1 MERKLATIRQISEVR
16 RIPDADKICAY
27 VVDGWTVVDSIGKYS
42 VNDLVVFCE
51 IDSWMPH
58 HLAPFL
64 TKEGKQPKEYLG
76 IKGERLKTAKLRGQL
91 SQGLLLPL
99 TYEVN
104 SEYDTILDMYWDSIN
119 ADDCSDYTVPEEGYD
134 LTNMLGI
141 VKWEDTRY
149 MNDSNAKGSFP
160 SFIPKTDQ
168 ERVQNILRSIENWKG
183 MSFEVTVKRD
193 GSSMTAFV
201 NGDDDG
207 VCSRNMLLRETD
219 SSAFWHAARSL
230 NLLEKIRSTG
240 RNLALQGEL
249 LSQKIQGNY
258 EKVSSVEWNCF
269 DIWDIDN
276 RQYLLPGERQK
287 LCESLGIPHIK
298 IIDKEFILDH
308 TVDQLLEMAEGPGIN
323 PGVQREG
330 LVFKANMSHGISFK
344 AVSNSYLLAT
354 KR

>member
-58 HLAPFL
+58 HLVPFL
-64 TKEGKQPKEYLG
+64 TKPGHSPREYLG
-76 IKGERLKTAKLRGQL
+76 VEGERLRTVKLKGQL

-99 TYEVN
+99 DHEAN
-104 SEYDTILDMYWDSIN
+104 NGDTILNMYCDSVD
-119 ADDCSDYTVPEEGYD
+119 ADDDSDYTTPEEGYD
-134 LTNMLGI
+134 LTSLLGI

-201 NGDDDG
+201 NGDDEG

-276 RQYLLPGERQK
+276 RQYLLPRERQD

-308 TVDQLLEMAEGPGIN
+308 TVDQLLEMAEGPGVN

-330 LVFKANMSHGISFK
+330 IVCKSNEAAFSFK
-344 AVSNSYLLAT
+344 AISNSYLL
-354 KR
+354 KHG

>member
-1 MERKLATIRQISEVR
+1 MERKLATIRQISGVR

-99 TYEVN
+99 DNNEN
-104 SEYDTILDMYWDSIN
+104 GILDMYWDSI
-119 ADDCSDYTVPEEGYD
+119 YTIPEEGYD
-134 LTNMLGI
+134 LTSLLGI

-201 NGDDDG
+201 NGDDEG

-240 RNLALQGEL
+240 RNLAFQGEL

-269 DIWDIDN
+269 DVWDIDN
-276 RQYLLPGERQK
+276 RQYLLPKERQE

-308 TVDQLLEMAEGPGIN
+308 TADQLLEMAEGPGIN

-330 LVFKANMSHGISFK
+330 LVFKANTGHGISFK

>member
-64 TKEGKQPKEYLG
+64 TKDGKQPKEYLG

-99 TYEVN
+99 DHEAN
-104 SEYDTILDMYWDSIN
+104 NGDTILNMYWDSVD
-119 ADDCSDYTVPEEGYD
+119 ADDDSDYTIPEEGYD
-134 LTNMLGI
+134 LTSLLGI

-201 NGDDDG
+201 NMDDEG

-276 RQYLLPGERQK
+276 RQYLLPRERQD

-330 LVFKANMSHGISFK
+330 LVLKANTSHGISFK

>member
-64 TKEGKQPKEYLG
+64 TREGKQPKEYLG
-76 IKGERLKTAKLRGQL
+76 IKGERLKTVKLRGQL

-99 TYEVN
+99 DHEAN
-104 SEYDTILDMYWDSIN
+104 NGDTILNMYWDSVD
-119 ADDCSDYTVPEEGYD
+119 ADDDSDYTIPDEGYD
-134 LTNMLGI
+134 LTSLLGI

-168 ERVQNILRSIENWKG
+168 ERVQNILRSIENWRG

-201 NGDDDG
+201 NGDDEG

-276 RQYLLPGERQK
+276 RQYLLPRERQD

-330 LVFKANMSHGISFK
+330 LVFKANTSHGISFK

>member
-1 MERKLATIRQISEVR
+1 MRKMASVQRVLEKKPIVG
-16 RIPDADKICAY
+16 ADLVEAY
-27 VVDGWTVVDSIGKYS
+27 RVNGWWVVDKKDAYKVG
-42 VNDLVVFCE
+42 DLVVYCE
-51 IDSWMPH
+51 VDSWIPH
-58 HLAPFL
+58 HLATFL
-64 TKEGKQPKEYLG
+64 TKDGKQPKEYLG

-99 TYEVN
+99 DHEAN
-104 SEYDTILDMYWDSIN
+104 NGDTILNMYWDSVN
-119 ADDCSDYTVPEEGYD
+119 ADDDSDYTIPEEGYD
-134 LTNMLGI
+134 LTSLLGI

-201 NGDDDG
+201 NMDDEG

-276 RQYLLPGERQK
+276 RQYLLPRERQD

-330 LVFKANMSHGISFK
+330 LVLKANTSHGISFK

>member
-1 MERKLATIRQISEVR
+1 MRKMASVQRVLEKKSIVGADLVEAY
-16 RIPDADKICAY
+16 RINGWW
-27 VVDGWTVVDSIGKYS
+27 VVDKKDSHKVG
-42 VNDLVVFCE
+42 DLVVYCE
-51 IDSWMPH
+51 VDSWIPH
-58 HLAPFL
+58 TLAPFL

-99 TYEVN
+99 DNNEN
-104 SEYDTILDMYWDSIN
+104 NILDMCWDSVY
-119 ADDCSDYTVPEEGYD
+119 SLPEEGYD
-134 LTNMLGI
+134 LTSLLGI

-201 NGDDDG
+201 NGDDEG

-240 RNLALQGEL
+240 RNLAFQGEL

-269 DIWDIDN
+269 DIWDIDDQQCLTP
-276 RQYLLPGERQK
+276 RERQE

-330 LVFKANMSHGISFK
+330 LVLKANTSHGISFK

>member
-1 MERKLATIRQISEVR
+1 MRKLASVQRIAEVKQIEG
-16 RIPDADKICAY
+16 ADKIEGY
-27 VVDGWTVVDSIGKYS
+27 RINGWWVVDKKGAYEVG
-42 VNDLVVFCE
+42 DLVVYCE
-51 IDSWMPH
+51 VDSWIPH
-58 HLAPFL
+58 AIAPFL
-64 TKEGKQPKEYLG
+64 TKPGHQPREYLG
-76 IKGERLKTAKLRGQL
+76 VKGERLRTVKLKGQI

-99 TYEVN
+99 VEDN
-104 SEYDTILDMYWDSIN
+104 L
-119 ADDCSDYTVPEEGYD
+119 EEGQD
-134 LTNMLGI
+134 VSEILGI
-141 VKWEDTRY
+141 IKWEDTRY
-149 MNDSNAKGSFP
+149 MNDLCAKGAFP

-183 MSFEVTVKRD
+183 TSFEVTVKRD
-193 GSSMTAFV
+193 GSSMTAFI
-201 NGDDDG
+201 NGDDEG

-240 RNLALQGEL
+240 RNLAFQGEL

-269 DIWDIDN
+269 DVWDIDN
-276 RQYLLPGERQK
+276 RQYLLPKERQD

-330 LVFKANMSHGISFK
+330 LVFKANTGHGISFK

>member
-1 MERKLATIRQISEVR
+1 MRKLASVQRIAEVKC
-16 RIPDADKICAY
+16 IEGADKVDAFRVNGWW
-27 VVDGWTVVDSIGKYS
+27 VVDKKGAYKVGDYAVY
-42 VNDLVVFCE
+42 FE

-99 TYEVN
+99 DNNEN
-104 SEYDTILDMYWDSIN
+104 GILDMYRDSI
-119 ADDCSDYTVPEEGYD
+119 YTIPEEGYD
-134 LTNMLGI
+134 LTSLLGI

-201 NGDDDG
+201 NGDDEG

-240 RNLALQGEL
+240 RNLAFQGEL

-269 DIWDIDN
+269 DVWDIDN
-276 RQYLLPGERQK
+276 RQYLLPKERQD

-330 LVFKANMSHGISFK
+330 LVFKANTGHGISFK

>member
-1 MERKLATIRQISEVR
+1 MRKLASVQRIAEVKP
-16 RIPDADKICAY
+16 IEGADKVEAFRVNGWL
-27 VVDGWTVVDSIGKYS
+27 VVDKKGAYKVGDYAVY
-42 VNDLVVFCE
+42 FE

-99 TYEVN
+99 DNNEN
-104 SEYDTILDMYWDSIN
+104 GILDMYWDSIN
-119 ADDCSDYTVPEEGYD
+119 ADDDSDYTIPEEGYD
-134 LTNMLGI
+134 LTSLLGI

-201 NGDDDG
+201 NGDDEG

-240 RNLALQGEL
+240 RNLAFQGEL

-269 DIWDIDN
+269 DVWDIDN
-276 RQYLLPGERQK
+276 RQYLLPKERQD

-330 LVFKANMSHGISFK
+330 LVFRANTGHGISFK

>member
-1 MERKLATIRQISEVR
+1 MRKLASVQRVAEVKA
-16 RIPDADKICAY
+16 IDGADKIEAY
-27 VVDGWTVVDSIGKYS
+27 RINGWWVVDKKDSHKVG
-42 VNDLVVFCE
+42 DLVVYCE
-51 IDSWMPH
+51 VDSWIPH
-58 HLAPFL
+58 AIAPFL
-64 TKEGKQPKEYLG
+64 TKPGHQPREYLG
-76 IKGERLKTAKLRGQL
+76 VEGERLRTIKLKGQI

-99 TYEVN
+99 DHEAN
-104 SEYDTILDMYWDSIN
+104 NGDTILNMYWDSVN
-119 ADDCSDYTVPEEGYD
+119 ADDDSDYTIPDEGYD
-134 LTNMLGI
+134 LTSLLGI

-201 NGDDDG
+201 NRDDEG
-207 VCSRNMLLRETD
+207 VCSRNMLLHETD

-276 RQYLLPGERQK
+276 RQYLLPRERQD

-298 IIDKEFILDH
+298 IIDKEFVLCH
-308 TVDQLLEMAEGPGIN
+308 NVDQLLEMAEGPGVN
-323 PGVQREG
+323 PGVKREG
-330 LVFKANMSHGISFK
+330 LVYKQNNGQFSFK
-344 AVSNSYLLAT
+344 AISNSYLL
-354 KR
+354 KRG